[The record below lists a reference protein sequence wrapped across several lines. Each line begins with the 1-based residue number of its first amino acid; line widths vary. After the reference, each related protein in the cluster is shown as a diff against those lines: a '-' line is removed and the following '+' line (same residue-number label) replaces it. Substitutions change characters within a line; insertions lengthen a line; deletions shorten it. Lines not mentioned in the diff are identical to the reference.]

1 MSVRSSL
8 ADVLDAA
15 LEATIVGSFTRVGYV
30 VRSRLEA
37 WSDPTAVTGRTVVI
51 TGATSG
57 LGLAAATRLAT
68 LGARLHLV
76 GRSEAKLAH
85 AQAHVRLHSSFEVV
99 THCCDL
105 SLLRET
111 RRLAETL
118 AALGTPIDVL
128 IQNAGALLT
137 DYTPTREGIETTIAT
152 HVLSPYLLTEYLLT
166 HGGFAPRARDI
177 TVTSGGMYSE
187 CFNLATLEMTPSTYR
202 GTVAY
207 ARAKRAQ
214 CVLIPYWQH
223 DHGSSDVSFHLVHPG
238 WAATPGL
245 SSGIPRFE
253 RATKPFLRSADEG
266 ADTMVWLAG
275 TSLEPTPGQLW
286 LDRRPRSLYRL
297 KKTRLNATEEVAAGV
312 ELARWCDERVTVAL
326 SD

>member
-1 MSVRSSL
+1 MNVRSSL
-8 ADVLDAA
+8 AGALDAV
-15 LEATIVGSFTRVGYV
+15 LEATIVGSFTRVGYA
-30 VRSRLEA
+30 VRSRLGE
-37 WSDPTAVTGRTVVI
+37 WSDPTAVAGRTIVI

-57 LGLAAATRLAT
+57 LGLAAAARLAT

-85 AQAHVRLHSSFEVV
+85 AQAHVRLHSLSEVV

-105 SLLRET
+105 SVLRET

-118 AALGTPIDVL
+118 VALGTPLDVL

-137 DYTPTREGIETTIAT
+137 DYSPTREGIETTIAT
-152 HVLSPYLLTEYLLT
+152 HVLSPYLLTEYLLA
-166 HGGFAPRARDI
+166 HGGFAPAARNI

-187 CFNLATLEMTPSTYR
+187 RFDLATLEMTPTTYR

-214 CVLIPYWQH
+214 CVLIPYWQRV
-223 DHGSSDVSFHLVHPG
+223 HGTSGVSFHLVHPG

-253 RATKPFLRSADEG
+253 RVTSPLLRSASEG

-275 TSLEPTPGQLW
+275 TSLEPSPGHLW

-297 KKTRLNATEEVAAGV
+297 KKTRLSVPEEVAAGV
-312 ELARWCDERVTVAL
+312 TLAQWCDERVTAAL

>member
-1 MSVRSSL
+1 MNARSSL
-8 ADVLDAA
+8 ADALDAA
-15 LEATIVGSFTRVGYV
+15 LEATIVGSFTRVGYA
-30 VRSRLEA
+30 VRSRTNP
-37 WSDPTAVTGRTVVI
+37 WPDPTAATGRVVVI

-57 LGLAAATRLAT
+57 LGLAAATRLAK

-76 GRSEAKLAH
+76 GRSETKLAH
-85 AQAHVRLHSSFEVV
+85 AKAHVRLHATFEVV

-105 SLLRET
+105 SSLRET
-111 RRLAETL
+111 RRLGETL
-118 AALGTPIDVL
+118 VELDTPIDVL

-137 DYTPTREGIETTIAT
+137 NYTPTDEGLETTITT
-152 HVLSPYLLTEYLLT
+152 HVLSPYFLTEFLLA
-166 HGGFAPRARDI
+166 HGGFAPHARDI

-187 CFNLATLEMTPSTYR
+187 RFDLATLEMTPATYR

-214 CVLIPYWQH
+214 CVLIPYWQRVH
-223 DHGSSDVSFHLVHPG
+223 ESSGVSFHLVHPG

-245 SSGIPRFE
+245 TNGIPRFE
-253 RATKPFLRSADEG
+253 RVTKPFLRSADEG

-275 TSLEPTPGQLW
+275 TSLEPTPGRLW

-297 KKTRLNATEEVAAGV
+297 KKTRLSAREEEAAGV
-312 ELARWCDERVTVAL
+312 ELARWCDERVTAAL
-326 SD
+326 ND